1 MRVSRLV
8 QILDSMSE
16 AEKLGIIAKVNHRA
30 NIEACIEDLIGILDF
45 MDGDENLEPDND
57 NEPSLGA
64 PEKIQQSDWYS
75 PISADACDTEIED
88 ENDEDGG
95 DTEPNG
101 DEVDTGFTEDE
112 AGGFCL

>member
-1 MRVSRLV
+1 MRVSQLV
-8 QILDSMSE
+8 QILGSMSE
-16 AEKLGIIAKVNHRA
+16 AEKLGVVAIVNHRA

-64 PEKIQQSDWYS
+64 PEHVTQTHWYMPVGS
-75 PISADACDTEIED
+75 EQADLEIED

-101 DEVDTGFTEDE
+101 DEVDSNLSED
-112 AGGFCL
+112 G

>member
-1 MRVSRLV
+1 MRVSQLV
-8 QILDSMSE
+8 QILGSMSE
-16 AEKLGIIAKVNHRA
+16 AEKLGIVAIVNHRA

-64 PEKIQQSDWYS
+64 PEHVAQMHWYMPVGS
-75 PISADACDTEIED
+75 EQTDLEVED

-101 DEVDTGFTEDE
+101 DEVDTNFSED
-112 AGGFCL
+112 GY

>member
-1 MRVSRLV
+1 MRVSQLV
-8 QILDSMSE
+8 QILGSMSE
-16 AEKLGIIAKVNHRA
+16 AEKLGIVAVVNHRA

-64 PEKIQQSDWYS
+64 PEHVTQTHWYMPVCS
-75 PISADACDTEIED
+75 EQADLEIED

-95 DTEPNG
+95 DAEPNG
-101 DEVDTGFTEDE
+101 DELDSNLSED
-112 AGGFCL
+112 G

>member
-1 MRVSRLV
+1 MRVSQLV
-8 QILDSMSE
+8 QILGSMSE
-16 AEKLGIIAKVNHRA
+16 AEKLGIVAIVNHRA

-45 MDGDENLEPDND
+45 MDGEENLEPDND

-64 PEKIQQSDWYS
+64 PEHVTQTHWYMPVS
-75 PISADACDTEIED
+75 SEQTDLEIED

-101 DEVDTGFTEDE
+101 DELDSNFSED
-112 AGGFCL
+112 GY